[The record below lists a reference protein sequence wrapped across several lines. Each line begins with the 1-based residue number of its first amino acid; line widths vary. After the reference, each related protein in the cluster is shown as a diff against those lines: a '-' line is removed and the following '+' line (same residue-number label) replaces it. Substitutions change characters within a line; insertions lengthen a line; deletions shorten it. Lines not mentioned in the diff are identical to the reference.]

1 MKDIVITSNPA
12 EMTEIGRQLFKK
24 RRLLTKYQVNAIKE
38 TILHFM
44 PDASEEEREN
54 FFFQYY
60 YDYIVY
66 GFNVDQEFYL
76 HLIGKSH
83 EEKSTYL
90 THNNKFL
97 YYARMNKRSSMHILE
112 DKYEA
117 YELLKPYYGR
127 EMIKIESEEDYPKFL
142 EYIEKHPVFVV
153 KPISLSNGLGI
164 RKVDANDYE
173 DKHQMFM
180 EMLGAGDKY
189 TQALD
194 FAWST
199 ELNAAVLE
207 EVIVQDPRLQVM
219 HEHSVNVIRITTVR
233 VGDTIHIYHPW
244 IKVAI
249 HKEFVATASLGGFLA
264 GIDEKTGVLNTEG
277 WLEAGYSIK
286 QHPDTGVTIKG
297 FEIPRWDEVVTMA
310 REVASKLDKTI
321 NYVGWDF
328 VLTPNGWVVLE
339 GNFYGDIMW
348 QMFLDKGM
356 KAEFEELI
364 GWKPEKPYW
373 WQYNITDLE
382 QE

>member
-76 HLIGKSH
+76 HLIGKTH

-164 RKVDANDYE
+164 RKVDANDYA

-180 EMLGAGDKY
+180 EMLGAS
-189 TQALD
+189 TAFEQALD
-194 FAWST
+194 YTWST
-199 ELNAAVLE
+199 ELTTAVLE
-207 EVIVQDPRLQVM
+207 EVIEQDESLAVLHPA
-219 HEHSVNVIRITTVR
+219 SVNGVRVTTVR
-233 VGDTIHIYHPW
+233 VNGEVHIYYPW
-244 IKVAI
+244 IKVAVGG
-249 HKEFVATASLGGFLA
+249 EFVASATLGGFDA
-264 GIDEKTGVLNTEG
+264 GIDPETGIINTNG
-277 WLEAGYSIK
+277 YLEDGNYIEY
-286 QHPDTGVTIKG
+286 HPDSKVKILG
-297 FEIPRWDEVVTMA
+297 FQIPKWDELVKTA
-310 REVASKLDKTI
+310 KEVANLMDPSI

-328 VLTPNGWVVLE
+328 VLTPNGWVIME
-339 GNFYGDIMW
+339 GNFYGDTMW
-348 QMFLDKGM
+348 QMCYQKGM
-356 KAEFEELI
+356 KEDFENLI
-364 GWKPEKPYW
+364 GWKPEKQYW
-373 WQYNITDLE
+373 WQYSITELE
-382 QE
+382 Q